1 MIVRQKRILLLGI
14 AVALV
19 VGLSLTGV
27 LVLIR
32 GHQTAIAA
40 ASNPQG
46 TGNQPFISGKM
57 SGDYTFEDGG
67 TDGWMGKGHIVS
79 VANSQAQAHDGRHA
93 LQIIFYSSSPSD
105 QPFVSVPVGTRGPE
119 TGEELTAYLYLSGAT
134 KVQAQLYVQDS
145 NNQWRLNSWVSLVS
159 GKWTKLSLTLPTLS
173 SAVAALGVQFLATP
187 ANKDATVHLDSVSWG
202 FPIGSTPVTRP
213 SGGGVNSPT
222 PTSGSGG
229 SSPAPASG
237 GGSPPRPQPTPTP
250 TSQPAS
256 GGNGS
261 YSFEDGGLD
270 GWSSNGH
277 IPSFINSTAIAHNG
291 SHSLRVEVY
300 STSSGDMPFLYAPLS
315 SGEPVTGE
323 TLTMYLYLAPGSA
336 AVQVQSYVQDGD
348 YQWHVSNWVNL
359 VSGGWT
365 EVALTVPRISVTA
378 LGVQF
383 LVTPANKDATVYL
396 DGVSW

>member
-1 MIVRQKRILLLGI
+1 MTIRQKRLLLLSI

-27 LVLIR
+27 LVLIKS
-32 GHQTAIAA
+32 HQPAIAA

-67 TDGWMGKGHIVS
+67 TDGWMGKGDIVS
-79 VANSQAQAHDGRHA
+79 VANSQTQAHNGRHS

-105 QPFVSVPVGTRGPE
+105 QPFVSVPVGTGGPE
-119 TGEELTAYLYLSGAT
+119 TGEELTAYLSLSGAT

-145 NNQWRLNSWVSLVS
+145 NNQWHLNSWVSLVN

-173 SAVAALGVQFLATP
+173 SSVAALGVQFLATP
-187 ANKDATVHLDSVSWG
+187 ANKDATVHLDSVSWR
-202 FPIGSTPVTRP
+202 FPISSTPVTRP
-213 SGGGVNSPT
+213 SGGGSSPT
-222 PTSGSGG
+222 PTSG
-229 SSPAPASG
+229 G
-237 GGSPPRPQPTPTP
+237 GGSPPKPQPTPTP

-256 GGNGS
+256 GGAGS
-261 YSFEDGGLD
+261 YSFEDGSLD
-270 GWSSNGH
+270 GWSASAH
-277 IPSFINSTAIAHNG
+277 IPGFTNSAAIAHNG

-300 STSSGDMPFLYAPLS
+300 STSSEDMPFLYVPLS

-348 YQWHVSNWVNL
+348 YQWHVSSWVNL